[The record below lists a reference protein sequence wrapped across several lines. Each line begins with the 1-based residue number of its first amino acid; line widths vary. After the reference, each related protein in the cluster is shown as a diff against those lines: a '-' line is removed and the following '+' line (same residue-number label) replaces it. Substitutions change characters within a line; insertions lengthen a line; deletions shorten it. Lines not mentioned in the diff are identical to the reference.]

1 MNQDVIANLL
11 FPEARKQDEHVF
23 GTVRKVNSDG
33 SYQVQLNAS
42 SVTTRATACCDAEA
56 GDRVLV
62 LIMANGRCAA
72 IAKVRTA

>member
-1 MNQDVIANLL
+1 MNQDDITKLL
-11 FPEARKQDEHVF
+11 FPKAQRHDAHVF
-23 GTVRKVNSDG
+23 GVVQEVNADK
-33 SYQVQLNAS
+33 SYQVKLNS
-42 SVTTRATACCDAEA
+42 SAIATRATACCDAVE